1 MGINI
6 NSNFSVGAPVP
17 IDSRLVLGY
26 DDMLSM
32 NDNIMPEV
40 YLTVCRD
47 DGELYMYNK
56 NNTPNTITGK
66 FVKLLVDGMFGGSIE
81 FINRTTFPEIGDDQI
96 LYIAVDENIIYRWDN
111 TLSEYVGLST
121 ANIDEDTYV
130 RTTDNL
136 ILNCTL

>member
-56 NNTPNTITGK
+56 NNTPNTVTGK

-81 FINRTTFPEIGDDQI
+81 FTNRTSFPEMGDDQI
-96 LYIAVDENIIYRWDN
+96 LYIAIDENIIYRWDN

-121 ANIDEDTYV
+121 AKIDEDTYV